1 MADKKDADGS
11 VSYINKGQR
20 HFDVRKDGK
29 AFRHSPNMV
38 ATYTAKEAEQL
49 SGYPKEIFD
58 ISKLP
63 GAVDTRALKAD
74 NAKLLADNAALKAQ
88 LEALTPKGDAIKD
101 GPVVEPELAEAGPS
115 KGKRK

>member
-20 HFDVRKDGK
+20 HFDVKKDGK

-88 LEALTPKGDAIKD
+88 LDALTPKGDAIKEE
-101 GPVVEPELAEAGPS
+101 VAAEPELAEAGPS